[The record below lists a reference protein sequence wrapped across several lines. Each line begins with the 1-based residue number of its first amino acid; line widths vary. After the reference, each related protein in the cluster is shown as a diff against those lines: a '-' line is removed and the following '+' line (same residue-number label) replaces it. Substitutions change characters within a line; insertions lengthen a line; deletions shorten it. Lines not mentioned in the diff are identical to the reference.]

1 MKYLVIDKRVIREN
15 LRITKEHADGATI
28 IADLSANAGGM
39 GILEVAS
46 LLRDEGVT
54 SFAIS
59 DLNDAALLRK
69 SGFHEERIMMLQS
82 TADPNDLR
90 ELISRDVV
98 CTCGSYDA
106 AVAINGI
113 AEALNVRA
121 MVQIKVDTGLGRYGF
136 SPSETDRIAA
146 IYKYMTSLNV
156 VGTFTTFSA
165 SWKSSKQTMRQLD
178 TFNSVL
184 DKLTELGLEPGIAH
198 CCDSAALFRFD
209 FAHMD
214 AVRVDSALTGRV
226 PGKAIT
232 GLSRVGYIE
241 AGIEDVRWVPKGH
254 HYGAERPIVTKAP
267 TKIAVLSVGHYHG
280 FGMTRH
286 VSTMNIPELLRAS
299 SRPLYVRINGQ
310 KARVLGNVGALH
322 TLLDVT
328 KIECTVGDIALLD
341 VDPVNVKGLP
351 IMYKE

>member
-1 MKYLVIDKRVIREN
+1 MKNLVIDKRVVREN
-15 LRITKEHADGATI
+15 LRIIKDHADGAAI

-39 GILEVAS
+39 GLLAIAS

-59 DLNDAALLRK
+59 DPNDAALLR
-69 SGFHEERIMMLQS
+69 SRGFEDERIMMLQS
-82 TADPNDLR
+82 TADPA
-90 ELISRDVV
+90 ELTRLLDMNVV

-113 AEALNVRA
+113 AEARRVKA
-121 MVQIKVDTGLGRYGF
+121 EVQIKVDTGLGRYGF
-136 SPSETDRIAA
+136 LPAETDRIAA
-146 IYKYMTSLNV
+146 IYKYMSWLSV

-165 SWKSSKQTMRQLD
+165 SWKSSKQTLRQLD
-178 TFNSVL
+178 TFNEVL

-198 CCDSAALFRFD
+198 CCDCAALFRFD

-214 AVRVDSALTGRV
+214 AVRVSTALSGRV
-226 PGKAIT
+226 PGKSIT
-232 GLSRVGYIE
+232 GLGKVGYIE
-241 AGIEDVRWVPKGH
+241 AGLEEVRWVPKGH
-254 HYGAERPIVTKAP
+254 RYGAERPIVTKAP
-267 TKIAVLSVGHYHG
+267 TKLAVLSVGHYHG

-286 VSTMNIPELLRAS
+286 VSTMNLPELLRAT

-310 KARVLGNVGALH
+310 KARVLGNLGLLH
-322 TLLDVT
+322 TLVDVT
-328 KIECTVGDIALLD
+328 KIECTVGDTALLD

-351 IMYKE
+351 ILYVE